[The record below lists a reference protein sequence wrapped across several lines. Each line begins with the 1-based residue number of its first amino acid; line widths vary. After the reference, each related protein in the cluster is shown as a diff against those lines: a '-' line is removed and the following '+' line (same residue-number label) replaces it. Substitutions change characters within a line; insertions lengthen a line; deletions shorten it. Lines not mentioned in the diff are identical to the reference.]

1 METQQAN
8 ASQRTR
14 RRKFKRVNFAMADT
28 CVMIEQMDECSKR
41 EMFIAAVQTLTQEEQ
56 RRLWKELEKHGIIK
70 SECTGRV

>member
-1 METQQAN
+1 
-8 ASQRTR
+8 
-14 RRKFKRVNFAMADT
+14 MADT

-70 SECTGRV
+70 RNFNGIQNHLLRI